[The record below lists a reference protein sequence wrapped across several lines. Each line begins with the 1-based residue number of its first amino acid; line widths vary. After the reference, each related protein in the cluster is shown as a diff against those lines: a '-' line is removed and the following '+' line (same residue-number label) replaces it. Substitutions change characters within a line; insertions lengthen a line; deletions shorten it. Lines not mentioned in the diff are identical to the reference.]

1 MTYGADL
8 YRKNTRAAATPIQIV
23 IELYDEAVQRMEEAL
38 KAIHENR
45 YEDRFNATERVRVIM
60 SGLVEALDRST
71 PEQAQLADRLQEFYS
86 MVGQLLARTNVRN
99 DAESCQ
105 QAIDSLRN
113 MGGTWREL
121 RKQVESEQPETP
133 TEPMARESV
142 SVEVSA

>member
-1 MTYGADL
+1 MTYGADI

-23 IELYDEAVQRMEEAL
+23 IELYDEAVQLMEEAL
-38 KAIHENR
+38 KAVHENR
-45 YEDRFNATERVRVIM
+45 YEDRFNATERVRVIL

-86 MVGQLLARTNVRN
+86 MVGQLLARTNIRN

-113 MGGTWREL
+113 MGDTWREL
-121 RKQVESEQPETP
+121 RKQAESEQPETP